1 MWIFF
6 ICDSG
11 VLIVCR
17 AAIGI
22 IVGTILQAGSV
33 NYGMMIFARI
43 VSVVEVVSHPLGIQG
58 WKQILTAQFNGI
70 FNGMLTSTVPTY
82 QSECSRPE
90 RRGPD
95 VMISATVNIFVS
107 NDEPPVRFAPK
118 QRLNGCRV

>member
-1 MWIFF
+1 M
-6 ICDSG
+6 SS
-11 VLIVCR
+11 

-22 IVGTILQAGSV
+22 IIGTILQAASV

-43 VSVVEVVSHPLGIQG
+43 
-58 WKQILTAQFNGI
+58 FNGI

-95 VMISATVNIFVS
+95 VMISATVNI
-107 NDEPPVRFAPK
+107 
-118 QRLNGCRV
+118 L

>member
-1 MWIFF
+1 MT
-6 ICDSG
+6 
-11 VLIVCR
+11 LTCR

-22 IVGTILQAGSV
+22 IIGTILQAASV

-43 VSVVEVVSHPLGIQG
+43 
-58 WKQILTAQFNGI
+58 FNGI

-107 NDEPPVRFAPK
+107 CCPDGVTIDCLSRY
-118 QRLNGCRV
+118 